1 LVGRILSL
9 AEEPDDLIPR
19 LRTKPIIYS
28 IVNLIAAA
36 WVYRFLV
43 TGGWLTNH
51 YQWNDPNIV
60 NLILAIVEPAAV
72 LAVIA
77 YWIWRTPSLYRLL
90 FILFVVQ
97 LVIGAGFV
105 AFIGFFF
112 FTWKPKMM

>member
-1 LVGRILSL
+1 LIGRILSL
-9 AEEPDDLIPR
+9 PQDADDLIPH
-19 LRTKPIIYS
+19 LKAKPVIYS

-36 WVYRFLV
+36 SVYRFLI

-60 NLILAIVEPAAV
+60 NLVLAIVEPAAV

-77 YWIWRTPSLYRLL
+77 YWIWRTPFLYRLL
-90 FILFVVQ
+90 FIFFVVQ
-97 LVIGAGFV
+97 LVIGVGFV